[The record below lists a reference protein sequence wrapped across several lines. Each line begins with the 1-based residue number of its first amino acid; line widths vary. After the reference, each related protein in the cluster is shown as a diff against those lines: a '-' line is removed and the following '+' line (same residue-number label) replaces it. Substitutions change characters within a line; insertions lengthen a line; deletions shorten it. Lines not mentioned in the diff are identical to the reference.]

1 MQSVQNKIKRGP
13 IVASLLIASF
23 VALLSQTVLNVAL
36 PSMMEDLN
44 IGEATI
50 QWLITGYMLV
60 NGILVPISAYL
71 IDRFTTRQLFIWAT
85 GLFAAGTIMCAV
97 APGFGILLTGR
108 LIQAAGAGLLMPLM
122 TIVILTIFPVQER
135 GKAMGMMGLAMIFAP
150 AVGPTLSGWIVQHY
164 DWRVLFYIVIPLAL
178 FALIFGGYSMKNV
191 TRNSKPELDILGVI
205 YSTIGFGGLLYGF
218 SDAANDGWDNMRVII
233 SLIVGVVFLLFFIVR
248 EFRVEKPILE
258 FRVFRYDMFSLTTI
272 INVIIT
278 MAMFSGMLL
287 LPIFLQ
293 NIRGF
298 TPLESGLLLLPGALV
313 MGIMSPITGAIFDK
327 VGARWLAVIGLAI
340 TTFTTYELGHLTVET
355 TYNHMLMLYTLRMF
369 GMSML
374 MMPIQTA
381 GLNQLPQHLNAHGS
395 AMSQT
400 LRNIAG
406 ALGTAFMV
414 TIFANKAT
422 SRGEALVREAG
433 IDPTDAA
440 NAAVMQQIS
449 MQATVDGIN
458 YSFIVATWMTVAALV
473 LAFFIRK
480 TSPKFE
486 KSTNKETVD
495 DTAAS
500 TART

>member
-1 MQSVQNKIKRGP
+1 
-13 IVASLLIASF
+13 
-23 VALLSQTVLNVAL
+23 
-36 PSMMEDLN
+36 
-44 IGEATI
+44 
-50 QWLITGYMLV
+50 
-60 NGILVPISAYL
+60 
-71 IDRFTTRQLFIWAT
+71 
-85 GLFAAGTIMCAV
+85 
-97 APGFGILLTGR
+97 
-108 LIQAAGAGLLMPLM
+108 
-122 TIVILTIFPVQER
+122 
-135 GKAMGMMGLAMIFAP
+135 
-150 AVGPTLSGWIVQHY
+150 
-164 DWRVLFYIVIPLAL
+164 
-178 FALIFGGYSMKNV
+178 V